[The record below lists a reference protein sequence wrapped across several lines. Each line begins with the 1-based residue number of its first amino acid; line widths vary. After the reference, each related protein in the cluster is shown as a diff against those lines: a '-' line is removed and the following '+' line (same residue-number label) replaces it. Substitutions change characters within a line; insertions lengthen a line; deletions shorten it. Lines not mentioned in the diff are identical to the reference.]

1 MRIVID
7 LQGAQCGSRHRGIGR
22 YSLALTQALL
32 RLRGE
37 HEVFVLLNGLFADTI
52 GPLRESLAPWLDADH
67 VRVWDAQGPVAS
79 TDPRNDVRRK
89 LAELTREAAIAGLQP
104 DVVLVTSFLEGFA
117 DDAALSV
124 GRLPTGGLQAAVFYD
139 AIPLIEHAKYL
150 QPNPALELAYRA
162 KAKALARFDLLLS
175 ISESSR
181 REAIDHLGMPP
192 EHVVNISGAAD
203 ACFTPEPV
211 PDALAAALRQRL
223 GIHRPFV
230 LCSGASD
237 ARKNHFRLLSAFAQ
251 LEPGV
256 RAGHQLVMVGEV
268 PGSHRRQVERHMRDR
283 GLRHGEVLWTGRL
296 SDEDLRRLYV
306 LCTLFVFPSWHE
318 GFGLPALEAMRCGA
332 AVIGSNTT
340 SVPEVIGADW
350 ALFDP
355 FDEAAICAR
364 MQEMLTQPDLRARL
378 AAHGLQQA
386 ERFSWEATAQR
397 ALAAMAAAS
406 RSTRRPA
413 PSVQALSSALIAQ
426 FAALNTSL
434 ARQDEQLR
442 TGRYALSVGAA
453 RRALMLALGRRLA
466 TMTRRLRQRLWR

>member
-32 RLRGE
+32 RQREG

-52 GPLRESLAPWLDADH
+52 GPLREALAPWLEANH
-67 VRVWDAQGPVAS
+67 VRVWQAAGPVAS

-104 DVVLVTSFLEGFA
+104 DVVLVTSFFEGFGDNA
-117 DDAALSV
+117 TLSL
-124 GRLPTGGLQAAVFYD
+124 GRLPCGALQAAVFYD
-139 AIPLIEHAKYL
+139 AIPLIESKAYLSHA
-150 QPNPALELAYRA
+150 ALDQAYRA
-162 KAKALARFDLLLS
+162 KARALARADLLLS

-181 REAIDHLGMPP
+181 QEAIAHLGMAP
-192 EHVVNISGAAD
+192 ERVVNISAAAD
-203 ACFTPEPV
+203 DCFTPEPV

-251 LEPGV
+251 LEPAV

-268 PGSHRRQVERHMRDR
+268 PNSHRRLVDRHMRDC
-283 GLRHGEVLWTGRL
+283 GLRDGEVVWTGRL
-296 SDEDLRRLYV
+296 SDEDLRSLYV

-332 AVIGSNTT
+332 PAIGARTT

-355 FDEAAICAR
+355 FDEAAICGR
-364 MQEMLTQPDLRARL
+364 MQEMLTQPELRTRL

-386 ERFSWEATAQR
+386 GRFSWEVTAQR
-397 ALAAMAAAS
+397 ALAAMEEAS
-406 RSTRRPA
+406 RSMRRPA
-413 PSVQALSSALIAQ
+413 PSAQALSSALTAQ
-426 FAALNTSL
+426 LAELSTSL

-442 TGRYALSVGAA
+442 TGRYALSVSAA
-453 RRALMLALGRRLA
+453 RRALVLALKRRLA
-466 TMTRRLRQRLWR
+466 TMVRRLRQRLWR

>member
-104 DVVLVTSFLEGFA
+104 DVVLVTSFFEGFGDNA
-117 DDAALSV
+117 TLSL
-124 GRLPTGGLQAAVFYD
+124 GRLPCGALQAAVFYD
-139 AIPLIEHAKYL
+139 AIPLIESKAYLSHA
-150 QPNPALELAYRA
+150 ALDQAYRA
-162 KAKALARFDLLLS
+162 KARALARADLLLS

-181 REAIDHLGMPP
+181 QEAIAHLGMAP
-192 EHVVNISGAAD
+192 ERVVNISAAAD
-203 ACFTPEPV
+203 DCFTPEPV

-237 ARKNHFRLLSAFAQ
+237 ARKNHFRLLSAFAH
-251 LEPGV
+251 LEPAV
-256 RAGHQLVMVGEV
+256 RASHQLVMVGEV

-283 GLRHGEVLWTGRL
+283 GLRDGEVVWTGRL

-332 AVIGSNTT
+332 AVIGANTT
-340 SVPEVIGADW
+340 SVPEVISADW

-355 FDEAAICAR
+355 FDEAAIGAR
-364 MQEMLTQPDLRARL
+364 MQEMLTQPGLRARL
-378 AAHGLQQA
+378 SAHGLQQA
-386 ERFSWEATAQR
+386 ERFSWEVTAQR
-397 ALAAMAAAS
+397 ALAAMEEAS
-406 RSTRRPA
+406 RSMRCPA
-413 PSVQALSSALIAQ
+413 PSVQALSSALTAQ
-426 FAALNTSL
+426 FAELNTSL
-434 ARQDEQLR
+434 ARQDDQLR

-466 TMTRRLRQRLWR
+466 TMTRRLRQRLGR

>member
-32 RLRGE
+32 RQSEG

-52 GPLRESLAPWLDADH
+52 GPLREALAPWLEADY
-67 VRVWDAQGPVAS
+67 VRVWQATGPVAS

-104 DVVLVTSFLEGFA
+104 DVVLVTSFFEGFGDNA
-117 DDAALSV
+117 TLSL
-124 GRLPTGGLQAAVFYD
+124 GRLPCGALQAAVFYD
-139 AIPLIEHAKYL
+139 AIPLIESKTYLSHA
-150 QPNPALELAYRA
+150 ALDQAYRA
-162 KAKALARFDLLLS
+162 KARALAKADLLLS

-181 REAIDHLGMPP
+181 REAIDHLGMAP
-192 EHVVNISGAAD
+192 ERVVNIAAAAD

-211 PDALAAALRQRL
+211 PEAVAAALRQRV

-230 LCSGASD
+230 MCSGASD
-237 ARKNHFRLLSAFAQ
+237 ARKNHFRLLSAFAH
-251 LEPGV
+251 LEPAV
-256 RAGHQLVMVGEV
+256 RASHQLVMVGEV
-268 PGSHRRQVERHMRDR
+268 PGSHRRQVERHMRD
-283 GLRHGEVLWTGRL
+283 GEVVWTGRL

-332 AVIGSNTT
+332 PVIGANTT

-413 PSVQALSSALIAQ
+413 PSVQALSSALTAQ
-426 FAALNTSL
+426 LTGLNASL

-466 TMTRRLRQRLWR
+466 TMTRRLRQRLGR

>member
-32 RLRGE
+32 RLRGG

-52 GPLRESLAPWLDADH
+52 GPLREALAPWLDDDH
-67 VRVWDAQGPVAS
+67 VRVWHAEGPVAS
-79 TDPRNDVRRK
+79 TDPHNDVRRK
-89 LAELTREAAIAGLQP
+89 LAELTREAIIAGLQP
-104 DVVLVTSFLEGFA
+104 DLVLVTSFFEGFGDNA
-117 DDAALSV
+117 VLSL
-124 GRLPTGGLQAAVFYD
+124 GRLPCGALQAAVFYD
-139 AIPLIEHAKYL
+139 AIPLIESKTYLSHATL
-150 QPNPALELAYRA
+150 DRAYRA
-162 KAKALARFDLLLS
+162 KARALAQADLLLA

-181 REAIDHLGMPP
+181 REAIDHLGMAP
-192 EHVVNISGAAD
+192 ERVVNISAAAD

-211 PDALAAALRQRL
+211 PEAVAAALRQRL
-223 GIHRPFV
+223 GIQRPFV

-237 ARKNHFRLLSAFAQ
+237 ARKNHFRLLSAYAR
-251 LEPGV
+251 LDPSV
-256 RAGHQLVMVGEV
+256 RADHQLVMVGEV
-268 PGSHRRQVERHMRDR
+268 PGSHRRRVDRHMRAC
-283 GLRHGEVLWTGRL
+283 GLHDGEVVWTGRV
-296 SDEDLRRLYV
+296 SDENLRHLYV

-332 AVIGSNTT
+332 PVIGANTT

-364 MQEMLTQPDLRARL
+364 MQEMLARPDLRARL

-386 ERFSWEATAQR
+386 KRFSWDATAKR
-397 ALAAMAAAS
+397 ALIAIEAALGS
-406 RSTRRPA
+406 ISRPA
-413 PSVQALSSALIAQ
+413 PSVQAFSFALAAQLAGLSASVV
-426 FAALNTSL
+426 
-434 ARQDEQLR
+434 RQDEQLR

-453 RRALMLALGRRLA
+453 QRALTLAVRRRLA
-466 TMTRRLRQRLWR
+466 TMARRLRQRLWG